1 MTLTLNENIEN
12 LSKFIDEYY
21 GLKTFDEN
29 IINDEN
35 MIILKKIKEYH
46 NWNNDVKLKL
56 FMMNKNNSPENIFN
70 VVKCI
75 PNGYFYR
82 EVYDT
87 INLIS
92 LESLRDSDALDL
104 KKQAIF
110 LFQFI
115 TIIQNKRKEEIEEI
129 LNSSQSK
136 FFIKNYQIWL
146 NKSNQLNHINY
157 II

>member
-56 FMMNKNNSPENIFN
+56 FMMNKNNSPENI
-70 VVKCI
+70 
-75 PNGYFYR
+75 
-82 EVYDT
+82 
-87 INLIS
+87 
-92 LESLRDSDALDL
+92 
-104 KKQAIF
+104 
-110 LFQFI
+110 
-115 TIIQNKRKEEIEEI
+115 
-129 LNSSQSK
+129 
-136 FFIKNYQIWL
+136 
-146 NKSNQLNHINY
+146 
-157 II
+157 

>member
-46 NWNNDVKLKL
+46 NWNNDVKLRL

-146 NKSNQLNHINY
+146 NKSNQLNYINY

>member
-146 NKSNQLNHINY
+146 NKSNQLNYINY